1 MIEQITRFK
10 KMHRLIANRRT
21 GKPAD
26 FAQQIG
32 VTERQLYNLID
43 EMRMIFPI
51 EYNKCLN
58 TYYYADNVE
67 VTIKFVIGNDE
78 CEAIN
83 GGGYFFQGYEFN
95 LIIENF
101 YLPYKQKTQCR

>member
-43 EMRMIFPI
+43 EMRIIFPI
-51 EYNKCLN
+51 EYNRYLN

-67 VTIKFVIGNDE
+67 VTIRFVIGNDE
-78 CEAIN
+78 CKNIN
-83 GGGYFFQGYEFN
+83 GGGCFFKAMS
-95 LIIENF
+95 LIITKIK
-101 YLPYKQKTQCR
+101 P